1 MLFETKKRRRAR
13 LMKTPLPPAQL
24 AILERNVPYY
34 ALLPPADRGELLGLV
49 QVFLAEKHF
58 EGCDGLEITDEI
70 RITIAAQACVL
81 LLHRK
86 TDFYPLLVSI
96 LVYPHPFVAK
106 HKRRGP
112 AGIVTE
118 DVEELEGE
126 SWSTGAL
133 ILSWDDVLRDMED
146 VHDGYNVVFHEF
158 AHQLDDESGIADGA
172 PALPERSMYAEWAR
186 VLGAEFKSLGEA
198 AERHRETLIDPYGA
212 ENPAEFFAVVTETFF
227 ELPTDLKAEHPA
239 LYDLLSRYYMQD
251 PASYIPP
258 PR

>member
-24 AILERNVPYY
+24 AIIERNVPYY

-58 EGCDGLEITDEI
+58 EGCDGLEITDEM
-70 RITIAAQACVL
+70 RLTIAAQACVL

-86 TDFYPLLVSI
+86 TDFFPLLVSI
-96 LVYPHPFVAK
+96 LVYPHPFVAT
-106 HKRRGP
+106 HKKRGP
-112 AGIVTE
+112 GGIVTE
-118 DVEELEGE
+118 DTEELEGE

-146 VHDGYNVVFHEF
+146 PHDGYNVVFHEF

-172 PALPERSMYAEWAR
+172 PALPTREMYAEWSR
-186 VLGAEFKSLGEA
+186 VFRAEYDALIKA
-198 AERHRETLIDPYGA
+198 AERHRHTLIDPYGT

-227 ELPTDLKAEHPA
+227 ELPDELKDEHPA
-239 LYDLLSRYYMQD
+239 LYDLLSRFYLQD
-251 PASYIPP
+251 PASYVPEP
-258 PR
+258 H